1 MMADVRTKF
10 GLDDYIA
17 EQLSHY
23 EMFLPLLKRV
33 FDYTTKEGIAILL
46 KSMGKKYLGKNV
58 AKYVPIIGQGVAVA
72 AGYGMMRYI
81 VNAYVDDCYELAT
94 KVKSLSRKNRTLEE
108 IEDLSW

>member
-1 MMADVRTKF
+1 
-10 GLDDYIA
+10 
-17 EQLSHY
+17 
-23 EMFLPLLKRV
+23 MFLPLLKRV